1 VNSPEIDR
9 LSMITGVRIYTSPH
23 ISIDKVIKIKEFGAT
38 YFNYIRWPQQK
49 GMLSDRPTSII
60 INPGMALK
68 ITDILDDYPIG

>member
-1 VNSPEIDR
+1 
-9 LSMITGVRIYTSPH
+9 M
-23 ISIDKVIKIKEFGAT
+23 AT
-38 YFNYIRWPQQK
+38 TK